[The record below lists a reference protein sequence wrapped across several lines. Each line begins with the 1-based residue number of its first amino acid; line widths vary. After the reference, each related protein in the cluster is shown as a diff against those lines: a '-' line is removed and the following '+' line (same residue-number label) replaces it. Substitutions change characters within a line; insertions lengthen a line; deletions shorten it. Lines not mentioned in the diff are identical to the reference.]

1 MTVKRLSIPGRLE
14 EIERVSR
21 VVGDC
26 ATGVGFDELTSYACE
41 LAVGE
46 ACENIIKHGY
56 GHEIAGLIRVKIEAN
71 PGEIVVELS
80 DDAPP
85 FDAAKAP
92 EPESWAPDDPPVGG
106 LGLRIIHTV
115 MDEIQYCRLDQGN
128 RLRLRKCIPRHQDP
142 T

>member
-1 MTVKRLSIPGRLE
+1 MTVKEFSIPGRLE

-26 ATGVGFDELTSYACE
+26 AMGAGFDDLTSYACE

-56 GHEIAGLIRVKIEAN
+56 EQENAGPIRVKIEAS

-80 DDAPP
+80 DDGPP
-85 FDAAKAP
+85 FDAAKEP
-92 EPESWAPDDPPVGG
+92 EPGYWAPDDPPVGG
-106 LGLRIIHTV
+106 LGLRIIHSV
-115 MDEIQYCRLDQGN
+115 MDEIQYRRLAQEN
-128 RLRLRKCIPRHQDP
+128 RLRLRKSLPHHDEP

>member
-1 MTVKRLSIPGRLE
+1 MKVQRFSIPGRLD
-14 EIERVSR
+14 EIERVSSI
-21 VVGDC
+21 VGDC
-26 ATGVGFDELTSYACE
+26 AMRAGFDELTSYACE

-56 GHEIAGLIRVKIEAN
+56 GQENPGAIRVKIEAS
-71 PGEIVVELS
+71 PGEIMVELA

-85 FDAAKAP
+85 FDAAKKP

-106 LGLRIIHTV
+106 LGLKIIHTV
-115 MDEIQYCRLDQGN
+115 MDEIQYRRLAHGN
-128 RLRLRKCIPRHQDP
+128 RLQLRKCIPSSQDP